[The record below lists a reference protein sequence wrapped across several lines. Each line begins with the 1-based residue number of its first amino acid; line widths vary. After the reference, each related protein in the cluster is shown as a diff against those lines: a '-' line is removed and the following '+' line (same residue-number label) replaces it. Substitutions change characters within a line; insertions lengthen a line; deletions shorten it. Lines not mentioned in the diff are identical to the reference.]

1 MATDIAPIYKFTLT
15 DRTVTGTRAA
25 EPVWKDDLTIDYEQE
40 RGQMFFRRK
49 LSGRLNFVGD
59 DYDWLMG
66 RAYAD
71 EIGVTIQ
78 RSNDLGATWTDFWT
92 GHFYKTDCEINV
104 DDKRVTVQP
113 EVDDAYNKILA
124 GMEKGFNLIE
134 LLPETASVRIKKFP
148 LIQIYFPGESIVSCI
163 YNGMSWE
170 QDVNQ
175 ETSDSV
181 LRDDYHF
188 KRNSNERE
196 LTIRMN
202 GSIYGVYTANV
213 TADKKTSY
221 NARFNPVS
229 GGVGTYVY
237 VNYELFYNTELV
249 YQYYELTIELR
260 NASTGD
266 ALYRFTESASPYLD
280 TSNISFTMT
289 EVGGSGMAEGQM
301 MTRAVYARILLDVE
315 TFDGVKTAPLSSSDF
330 CYDNRNYT
338 RAIGFTLGARYLM
351 TSADT
356 QVAPTEYGKSS
367 NGQYFVEP
375 YSQEELYPIARTSW
389 ENTSIWFVNDGN
401 IIDYFRTNGQKAFT
415 LKTSYPV
422 WSVIAKLLAQID
434 ASLSHAAT
442 TAYSQFLYS
451 ATNPVSNNPF
461 YTLLMTPKTNLL
473 AGEFSEPAQKAPIT
487 LKDVLEMLRDVY
499 QCYWHIDGSKLMIEH
514 IKYYRNGGSYNVA
527 PTVGPDI
534 TTMVCPR
541 NGKTWGYGT
550 STYRYD
556 KEQMPEQY
564 QFGWMDE
571 VTKPFMGLPI
581 VIRSPYV
588 DKGNIEETRVSMF
601 TSDIDYLLLNPQSIS
616 KDGFA
621 LMAGQASGTSYYLNV
636 KYVPT
641 GWAPWVDKFLYLQ
654 NGELAFCLLQPQ
666 YLCYNLPARSI
677 KINEVLSS
685 ALGIK
690 RTKSQEVRVPMY
702 QEPNPMKLI
711 KTFLGNG
718 YVSKISLNLTSRVS
732 KCTLKYEPE

>member
-1 MATDIAPIYKFTLT
+1 MATDIAPVYKFTLT

-124 GMEKGFNLIE
+124 GMEKEFNLIE

-148 LIQIYFPGESIVSCI
+148 LIQIYYPGESIVSCI

-188 KRNSNERE
+188 KRNSDKRE
-196 LTIRMN
+196 ITLKQS
-202 GSIYGVYTANV
+202 GSLYGVYEGNV
-213 TADKKTSY
+213 TQNPMYSY
-221 NARFNPVS
+221 NVYFTPVS
-229 GGVGTYVY
+229 GGAGTRLHVVYTVTNDPNGGLKHSIDIQLLDSSNNVLYRYESSGVGTK
-237 VNYELFYNTELV
+237 
-249 YQYYELTIELR
+249 
-260 NASTGD
+260 
-266 ALYRFTESASPYLD
+266 D
-280 TSNISFTMT
+280 TSNLSFTMRN
-289 EVGGSGMAEGQM
+289 GQGSFMDGQTL
-301 MTRAVYARILLDVE
+301 TRAVYARILLDVE
-315 TFDGVKTAPLSSSDF
+315 TFDGYETAPLSSSDF
-330 CYDNRNYT
+330 CHDNRNYT

-351 TSADT
+351 TSTDT
-356 QVAPTEYGKSS
+356 QVQPTEYGKSS

-375 YSQEELYPIARTSW
+375 YSQDELYPIARTSW

-401 IIDYFRTNGQKAFT
+401 VIDYFRTNGQKAFT

-527 PTVGPDI
+527 PTVGHDI

-564 QFGWMDE
+564 QFGWMDD

-666 YLCYNLPARSI
+666 YLCYDLPARSI

-702 QEPNPMKLI
+702 QEPNPLKLI

>member
-124 GMEKGFNLIE
+124 GMEKEFNLIE

-148 LIQIYFPGESIVSCI
+148 LIQIYYPGESIVSCI

-188 KRNSNERE
+188 KRNSNKRE
-196 LTIRMN
+196 MTLKQS
-202 GSIYGVYTANV
+202 GSVYGVYEGDV
-213 TADKKTSY
+213 TADKYHSY
-221 NARFNPVS
+221 DVYFTPVS
-229 GGVGTYVY
+229 GGAGTRVHVVYTVMAEPDYIVSNIVIQLLDSSNNELYKYENGTYGY
-237 VNYELFYNTELV
+237 
-249 YQYYELTIELR
+249 I
-260 NASTGD
+260 
-266 ALYRFTESASPYLD
+266 D
-280 TSNISFTMT
+280 TSNLSFTMRNGQ
-289 EVGGSGMAEGQM
+289 GGTMDGQTL
-301 MTRAVYARILLDVE
+301 TRAVYARILLDVE
-315 TFDGVKTAPLSSSDF
+315 TFDGYETAPLSSSDF
-330 CYDNRNYT
+330 CHDNRNYT

-351 TSADT
+351 TSTDT

-375 YSQEELYPIARTSW
+375 YSQDELYPIARTSW

-401 IIDYFRTNGQKAFT
+401 VIDYFRTNGQKAFT

-514 IKYYRNGGSYNVA
+514 IKYYRNGGSYSVA

-541 NGKTWGYGT
+541 NGKAWGYGT

-564 QFGWMDE
+564 QFGWMDD

-685 ALGIK
+685 ARGIK

>member
-1 MATDIAPIYKFTLT
+1 MATDIAPVYKFTLT

-78 RSNDLGATWTDFWT
+78 RSNDLGATWTDLWT

-124 GMEKGFNLIE
+124 GMEKEFNLIE

-148 LIQIYFPGESIVSCI
+148 LIQIYYPGESIVSCI

-188 KRNSNERE
+188 KRNSDKRE
-196 LTIRMN
+196 ITLKQS
-202 GSIYGVYTANV
+202 GSVYGIYEGDV
-213 TADKKTSY
+213 TQNPKQSY
-221 NARFNPVS
+221 NVYFTPVS
-229 GGVGTYVY
+229 GGAGTRLHVVYTVTEDPNGGLKNNIVIQLLDSSNNVLYWCEISGVGT
-237 VNYELFYNTELV
+237 
-249 YQYYELTIELR
+249 R
-260 NASTGD
+260 
-266 ALYRFTESASPYLD
+266 D
-280 TSNISFTMT
+280 TSNLSFTMWNGQ
-289 EVGGSGMAEGQM
+289 GGTMDGQTL
-301 MTRAVYARILLDVE
+301 TRAVYARILLDVE
-315 TFDGVKTAPLSSSDF
+315 TFDGYETAPLSSSDF
-330 CYDNRNYT
+330 CHDNRNYT
-338 RAIGFTLGARYLM
+338 RAIGFTLGARYLK
-351 TSADT
+351 TSTDT
-356 QVAPTEYGKSS
+356 QVSPTEYGKSS

-375 YSQEELYPIARTSW
+375 YSQDELYPIARTSW

-401 IIDYFRTNGQKAFT
+401 VIDYFRTNGQKAFT

>member
-1 MATDIAPIYKFTLT
+1 MATDIAPVYKFTLT

-124 GMEKGFNLIE
+124 GMEKEFNLIE

-148 LIQIYFPGESIVSCI
+148 LIQIYYPGESIVSCI

-188 KRNSNERE
+188 KRNSDKRE
-196 LTIRMN
+196 ITLKQN
-202 GSIYGVYTANV
+202 GSVYGIYEGDV
-213 TADKKTSY
+213 TQNPMHSY
-221 NARFNPVS
+221 NVYFTPVS
-229 GGVGTYVY
+229 GGAGTRLHVVYTVTTEPNGGLTFQIVIQLLDDSDNILYRYENSGVGTK
-237 VNYELFYNTELV
+237 
-249 YQYYELTIELR
+249 
-260 NASTGD
+260 
-266 ALYRFTESASPYLD
+266 D
-280 TSNISFTMT
+280 TSNLSFTMRN
-289 EVGGSGMAEGQM
+289 GQGSFMDGQTL
-301 MTRAVYARILLDVE
+301 TRAVYARILLDVE
-315 TFDGVKTAPLSSSDF
+315 TFDGYETAPLSSSDF
-330 CYDNRNYT
+330 CHDNRNYT

-351 TSADT
+351 TSTDT

-375 YSQEELYPIARTSW
+375 YSQDELYPIARTSW

-401 IIDYFRTNGQKAFT
+401 VIDYFRSNGQKAFT

-499 QCYWHIDGSKLMIEH
+499 QCYWHIDGTKLMIEH
-514 IKYYRNGGSYNVA
+514 IKYYRNGGSYSVA

-564 QFGWMDE
+564 QFGWMDD

-718 YVSKISLNLTSRVS
+718 FVSKISLNLTSRVS